1 MARRHT
7 DAAHKM
13 LVRCVATAALVAGCA
28 VSATAVAVPIAAAS
42 AVCGSETV
50 AYAYEGACA
59 SYGTYAG
66 WYGSYGPGFATTD
79 GWVLAATDAGAAA
92 APDPSQAYSQGSPPT
107 GMATG
112 ADASLGFAFSEAQ
125 ATDAWTGGASYSAA
139 DEATA
144 AELLYDEVAWG
155 TAAPV
160 TSGGVLAAYDAL
172 DGWYVQSLGAT
183 GSPHIDMNTT
193 SVGPIPTAG
202 AIYQIRLTFPG
213 TGTAASGYAVTL
225 AVSGGYVTGGG
236 TSAVVATDADGYAS
250 EEIYADSSSSSVS
263 VSATATVGSPALDFY
278 DSTAGGAPVV
288 SFAQPV
294 VASNSD
300 VVAESSGTGGTGT
313 ISVDE
318 GGDDTAYVGLAGGV
332 YQVLD
337 SQGTVVATLTTA
349 SDGAAGPTQ
358 GLPLGTYTVHEETAP
373 AGYTPSADQS
383 VTVVDGGNVT
393 AHFTGAAENH
403 AIPATLVISDTD
415 QQTGVALA
423 GARYEVY
430 FDAFNDGSW
439 STEVGSCITGSG
451 GLCAPTSDDGAA
463 FLPGKYQAVEVVAPP
478 GYYLTPESPTQT
490 IDLAPA
496 GAGTLSFED
505 RILGSLSLSKTGD
518 DTAYYSVAGAAFSV
532 AGPLPSGGSAG
543 VLTVGP
549 SGTSN
554 VVSGL
559 QPGAYTVTETA
570 PPPGYSPA
578 APFSVTVALGHAV
591 TQVSVEDAVDPGTLD
606 IYDQVAGSAAPVVG
620 GVFDVRYDALDD
632 GTYSVDLG
640 QCTTDDIGACSPAA
654 SSGLGL
660 LPGRYEVTEVSA
672 PPGYGLDTA
681 DPTRQTVL
689 VPGAVDILDVHDPRL
704 VPLSFAKVPTGN
716 FDPASADLAGARFE
730 VRGEVPSGPVL
741 ASCTTDGSGE
751 CTTGA
756 VLLPGTRY
764 CWTEVVAP
772 AGFEAGETGCVVAT
786 ATTPETPVLVDEPGD
801 DVEVRAVK
809 VASGNPADL
818 LAGALLDLYRM
829 GAGPAGPTAPAGTPT
844 LAGGTWVASA
854 TSTASGP
861 AAFPLQL
868 PGYAYCVLEATPPA
882 GYLPAPSAT
891 CTPVLV
897 GSPVVPAAGATVTIA
912 DQPIAPARVVT
923 PVPTGA
929 PPPVVSGGPAPVPA
943 PQAPPPAAPVP
954 LPAPAGAPPSPY
966 APAPY
971 APAPGVVPPV
981 VAATPARVT
990 VRAHKYDALEPG
1002 QSIPGVLYDLYVV
1015 GTSPPFAP
1023 ATRPNDPAPA
1033 SLPGRTWVARARTSQ
1048 DGDLAFDVPAGYAWC
1063 LKEVAAPP
1071 DYVLDP
1077 RAHCTTVLTKASPL
1091 GASLVVL
1098 PEQPLMVDVQAHKYN
1113 SLQPGTSIA
1122 GATYDVYSEAERAPG
1137 AELGADASGPVP
1149 AHVEGAFFYRR
1160 EVTGRDGL
1168 LVVAVPAGYAWC
1180 LKELRPPPAYRF
1192 DTGLH
1197 CTTTLSAA
1205 SPVEAVRLALPE
1217 LPRRL
1222 PPTAPPAPQ
1231 LPFTG
1236 IDIAPLLGAGS
1247 GLAGVGLLLCFGA
1260 RTRSQRTRRP
1270 GTKSREARRG
1280 GTRGRAGRRS
1290 RREPCGASR
1299 PGGCGPTRPPPT
1311 ASLSRSASSA
1321 ARTSGLP
1328 AWGRRAG
1335 VAPSPS
1341 IRIPFSSR

>member
-7 DAAHKM
+7 GAAHKM
-13 LVRCVATAALVAGCA
+13 LVRCVATAALVAGWV
-28 VSATAVAVPIAAAS
+28 VSATAVAVPTAAAS

-66 WYGSYGPGFATTD
+66 WYGSYGPGFATAD

-92 APDPSQAYSQGSPPT
+92 APDPSQAYSPGSPPS

-155 TAAPV
+155 AAVPV
-160 TSGGVLAAYDAL
+160 ASGGVLAAYDAL
-172 DGWYVQSLGAT
+172 DGWYVQSLGTT
-183 GSPHIDMNTT
+183 GSPVIDMNTT

-213 TGTAASGYAVTL
+213 TGTAASGDEVTL
-225 AVSGGYVTGGG
+225 AVNGGYVTGGG
-236 TSAVVATDADGYAS
+236 TSAVVTTNADGYAS
-250 EEIYADSSSSSVS
+250 AEIYADSSSSSVS
-263 VSATATVGSPALDFY
+263 VSATATVGTPALDFY
-278 DSTAGGAPVV
+278 DSTAGGSPVV
-288 SFAQPV
+288 SFAPPV
-294 VASNSD
+294 AASNSD
-300 VVAESSGTGGTGT
+300 VVAASPGIGGTGT

-332 YQVLD
+332 YQVID

-373 AGYTPSADQS
+373 AGYTPSANQS
-383 VTVVDGGNVT
+383 VSVVDGGNVT

-403 AIPATLVISDTD
+403 AIPATLTISDAD

-423 GARYEVY
+423 GATFEVRDSPTNIGT
-430 FDAFNDGSW
+430 FVNMATCTTSMTGACQVPANDG
-439 STEVGSCITGSG
+439 VG
-451 GLCAPTSDDGAA
+451 L
-463 FLPGKYQAVEVVAPP
+463 LPGEYQVLEVAASN
-478 GYYLTPESPTQT
+478 GYYLNRPPPTQT

-496 GAGTLSFED
+496 GAGVLSFKD
-505 RILGSLSLSKTGD
+505 RVLGSLSLSKTGD
-518 DTAYYSVAGAAFSV
+518 DSAYYSVAGAAFTV
-532 AGPLPSGGSAG
+532 AGPLPSGGTAG

-570 PPPGYSPA
+570 PPPGYRPA

-591 TQVSVEDAVDPGTLD
+591 TQVSVEDAADPGTLD
-606 IYDQVAGSAAPVVG
+606 IYDQVSGSAAPVVG

-689 VPGAVDILDVHDPRL
+689 APGAVDILDVDDPRL
-704 VPLSFAKVPTGN
+704 VPLSFVKVPTGN

-730 VRGEVPSGPVL
+730 VRDAAASGPVL

-772 AGFEAGETGCVVAT
+772 AGFEAGETGCVVAS

-809 VASGNPADL
+809 VAAGNPADL

-829 GAGPAGPTAPAGTPT
+829 GAGPAGPTVPSGTPT
-844 LAGGTWVASA
+844 LARGTWVASA

-861 AAFPLQL
+861 VAFPLQL

-882 GYLPAPSAT
+882 GYLPASSPT

-897 GSPVVPAAGATVTIA
+897 GSPVVPATGATVTIA
-912 DQPIAPARVVT
+912 DQPVAPAVVVT
-923 PVPTGA
+923 PIPTGT
-929 PPPVVSGGPAPVPA
+929 PPPVVSSGPAPVPA
-943 PQAPPPAAPVP
+943 PDAPPPPI
-954 LPAPAGAPPSPY
+954 PAPAPAPAPLPLPSGVPPS
-966 APAPY
+966 PY

-981 VAATPARVT
+981 VAVAPARVT
-990 VRAHKYDALEPG
+990 IRAHKYDALEPG
-1002 QSIPGVLYDLYVV
+1002 QPIPGVLYDLYVV
-1015 GTSPPFAP
+1015 GTSAPFAP
-1023 ATRPNDPAPA
+1023 ATLPTGPVPAL
-1033 SLPGRTWVARARTSQ
+1033 LPGRTWVSRARTNL
-1048 DGDLAFDVPAGYAWC
+1048 DGDLAFDVPTGYAWC
-1063 LKEVAAPP
+1063 LKEVAAPQ

-1077 RAHCTTVLTKASPL
+1077 RAHCTSVLTSKSPL
-1091 GASLVVL
+1091 GASLVML

-1122 GATYDVYSEAERAPG
+1122 GAIYDVYSEAERAPG

-1217 LPRRL
+1217 LPRHL
-1222 PPTAPPAPQ
+1222 PPAAPPAPQ

-1236 IDIAPLLGAGS
+1236 IDIGPLLGAGG
-1247 GLAGVGLLLCFGA
+1247 GLASAGLLLCVG
-1260 RTRSQRTRRP
+1260 TRTRRQ
-1270 GTKSREARRG
+1270 GTRRLGMTSRDARRG
-1280 GTRGRAGRRS
+1280 GTRHCAGRRS

-1299 PGGCGPTRPPPT
+1299 PGGCRPARPPPPVSPL
-1311 ASLSRSASSA
+1311 ASCPTWSSR
-1321 ARTSGLP
+1321 LP
-1328 AWGRRAG
+1328 VWGRPAKI
-1335 VAPSPS
+1335 ALSPS
-1341 IRIPFSSR
+1341 IRMPFASR